1 MRDYFFE
8 IKTKGKEGS
17 RVYTKCFII
26 YNMDFKDIAEIVKE
40 EFSKNKLCIKLQVVE
55 HSNTSITS

>member
-17 RVYTKCFII
+17 RVYTKCLII
-26 YNMDFKDIAEIVKE
+26 HNIDFQDIAEIVKE
-40 EFSKNKLCIKLQVVE
+40 EFSKNKLYIKP
-55 HSNTSITS
+55 